1 MALKYFTYE
10 NRKRIEDRLLHETDI
25 AGLPTLGHGVDF
37 GMGEICLE
45 ETKDENGN
53 DRFEFYLAVNYDKTH
68 HQVFDN
74 IEDAIR
80 ALVGFYKRTDMID
93 KPDKMEKIIYQEIG
107 LNRDIFDKK
116 YLPEDQLRRR
126 FVKDFLNKHAE
137 SRELTEDELRSI
149 ITLKKLLDVFKEK
162 LKPLYISDISLSP
175 LRDTPGID
183 MFKIEDDSWVVW
195 RSFAGIYIGAKNYDS
210 VDDACWGV
218 LRELLKDRWPFG
230 DAAIKIFYKKREE
243 NQSIELPELT
253 AFAKENG
260 YTLPKEKIRSKSLF
274 IKK

>member
-1 MALKYFTYE
+1 MKLKYFTYE
-10 NRKRIEDRLLHETDI
+10 NRKRIEERLLHETDI
-25 AGLPTLGHGVDF
+25 SGLPTLGHGVDF

-45 ETKDENGN
+45 ETKDDNDN
-53 DRFEFYLAVNYDKTH
+53 DRFEFYVAINYDKSR

-74 IEDAIR
+74 IEDAIT
-80 ALVGFYKRTDMID
+80 ALVGFYRRNDMID
-93 KPDKMEKIIYQEIG
+93 KPNKMEKIIYEEIG
-107 LNRDIFDKK
+107 LKRYIFDTK
-116 YLPEDQLRRR
+116 YLPEDQCHRRY
-126 FVKDFLNKHAE
+126 VNNFLLKHAE

-149 ITLKKLLDVFKEK
+149 ITLKRLLKVFSEK
-162 LKPLYISDISLSP
+162 LTPLHTVHTFLDP
-175 LRDTPGID
+175 ANDTPGIGI
-183 MFKIEDDSWVVW
+183 FKIEDDSWVVW
-195 RSFAGIYIGAKNYDS
+195 HSFAGIYIGAKNYDS

-274 IKK
+274 IRK